1 MTICSAYR
9 YRLTALTFA
18 VYFRRKESS
27 LCGGCHTGSLS
38 AMIKFYNS
46 TENGVLTQCDTA
58 VAGCWVSV
66 INPTADE
73 VRELIEVYGLD
84 SGFVKSSLD
93 EEESSRIERED
104 DQTLVIIDTPVSS
117 VDEDKTMNFYT
128 QPIGII
134 LTESYVFT
142 ISITETQI
150 LNEAMNGNIRN
161 LRTTF
166 KTRFVLQL
174 LLRIAAIFLF
184 YLKQIDKLSSA
195 AEQQLHDAMRNELL
209 MQLLALE
216 KSLVYFST
224 SLKANEATIEKIF
237 RGRVIKLYDEDQ
249 DLLEDVLIEMKQ
261 AIEMA
266 NIYTGILSSMMDGFS
281 SVISNNL
288 NMVMWRL
295 TIITVILE
303 IPNIIFSFYGINT
316 VDLPIP
322 YTFFPISL
330 AVVLTTAVGIWLT
343 KTRKK

>member
-1 MTICSAYR
+1 
-9 YRLTALTFA
+9 
-18 VYFRRKESS
+18 
-27 LCGGCHTGSLS
+27 
-38 AMIKFYNS
+38 MINFYVS
-46 TENGVLTQCDTA
+46 EGGVLKQTDA
-58 VAGCWVSV
+58 AAAGCWISV
-66 INPTADE
+66 VNPTPQE
-73 VRELIEVYGLD
+73 IKELIEDYGLD

-104 DQTLVIIDTPVSS
+104 NQTLVIVDTPVSS
-117 VDEDKTMNFYT
+117 VDEDNTLLFYT

-134 LTESYVFT
+134 ITDDYVFT
-142 ISITETQI
+142 ISHKETRI
-150 LNEAMNGNIRN
+150 IDEAVNGSIRN
-161 LRTTF
+161 LRPNF

-174 LLRIAAIFLF
+174 LLRIAALFLI

-195 AEQQLHDAMRNELL
+195 AEQELHDAMKNELL

-266 NIYTGILSSMMDGFS
+266 SIYTGILSSMMDGFS

-288 NMVMWRL
+288 NIVMWRL
-295 TIITVILE
+295 TIITIIMA
-303 IPNIIFSFYGINT
+303 IPTMVYSFYGMNT
-316 VDLPIP
+316 SDLPIAQ
-322 YTFFPISL
+322 TWFPSVLSL
-330 AVVLTTAVGIWLT
+330 FLTLIVAVLLLKT
-343 KTRKK
+343 KKK

>member
-1 MTICSAYR
+1 
-9 YRLTALTFA
+9 
-18 VYFRRKESS
+18 
-27 LCGGCHTGSLS
+27 
-38 AMIKFYNS
+38 MISFYTS
-46 TENGVLTQCDTA
+46 ENGTLSKCEQA
-58 VAGCWVSV
+58 VQGCWVSV
-66 INPTADE
+66 VDPTPQE
-73 VRELIEVYGLD
+73 IKEIIEVYGLD

-117 VDEDKTMNFYT
+117 VDEDNTLLFYT

-134 LTESYVFT
+134 ITDDYVFT
-142 ISITETQI
+142 ISIKETRI
-150 LNEAMNGNIRN
+150 IDEAVNGSIRN
-161 LRTTF
+161 LRPSF

-174 LLRIAAIFLF
+174 LLRIATLFLI

-195 AEQQLHDAMRNELL
+195 AEQELHDAMKNKLL

-266 NIYTGILSSMMDGFS
+266 SIYTQILSGMMDGFS

-288 NMVMWRL
+288 NLVIWRL
-295 TIITVILE
+295 TVITVIME
-303 IPNIIFSFYGINT
+303 IPNIIFGFYGMNT
-316 VDLPIP
+316 DTLPLEHTWWIP
-322 YTFFPISL
+322 
-330 AVVLTTAVGIWLT
+330 ATTALIIMSIVAILLLKT
-343 KTRKK
+343 KKK